1 MFVMACMFDVNPETQ
16 LTQAIFH
23 TQALSPNTFPSCSIA
38 VAPSQEN
45 GVVKGIA
52 VFTVYIFEPR
62 LSSPANVYTLIR
74 QRYPQELPQVDPP
87 KLALH
92 VLTQLLLYSLKFSCY
107 KLLLLLLLLLLSL
120 LL

>member
-1 MFVMACMFDVNPETQ
+1 MHVSQCTAMFVMACMFDVNPETQ

-45 GVVKGIA
+45 DVVKDIA

-62 LSSPANVYTLIR
+62 LSSPANVYTIIR
-74 QRYPQELPQVDPP
+74 QRSRRTTPGRPTEARSSRVNTIAFILS
-87 KLALH
+87 KI
-92 VLTQLLLYSLKFSCY
+92 LLL
-107 KLLLLLLLLLLSL
+107 
-120 LL
+120 